1 MQADFPLF
9 PLPLVATPHSR
20 TALQIFEPR
29 YLDLIKS
36 SMSAQQCFGLI
47 MLDAQQR
54 RRLLFQWVLQCVLL
68 ISVSSLMA
76 C

>member
-29 YLDLIKS
+29 YLDLIKRQYVC
-36 SMSAQQCFGLI
+36 ATVL
-47 MLDAQQR
+47 
-54 RRLLFQWVLQCVLL
+54 WVDH
-68 ISVSSLMA
+68 A
-76 C
+76 